1 MPSPILT
8 AVLPVFAI
16 IMLGYAF
23 RRADFP
29 TAGFWDGAE
38 KLTYFTLLPLLLF
51 QSIATADLTQA
62 RGLGPLAGAVV
73 LAYGLQTLAAFA
85 FWAMLPR
92 TDGKSF
98 GALFQG
104 AMRFNNYIG
113 ISVVLAL
120 YGKEGVALYA
130 VVIALGIPVSNVLS
144 IAVMAHWSD
153 ERPAHWLGILR
164 ALALNPLIL
173 ATLAGVIVQI
183 SQIDMGIA
191 GQLVRILAGAS
202 LPLGL
207 LCVGAAL
214 ELRGLHA
221 QSAPLA
227 AALMLKLAVFPALLW
242 GIGVWLGL
250 SATALGVAM
259 IFGALPCAASCTV
272 LARQMGANV
281 PLMAAITALTTLLSL
296 VTIPVVLLL
305 LPQ

>member
-104 AMRFNNYIG
+104 RCGSII
-113 ISVVLAL
+113 ISAFRWCWRCTAR
-120 YGKEGVALYA
+120 KA
-130 VVIALGIPVSNVLS
+130 SRSMLS
-144 IAVMAHWSD
+144 
-153 ERPAHWLGILR
+153 
-164 ALALNPLIL
+164 
-173 ATLAGVIVQI
+173 
-183 SQIDMGIA
+183 
-191 GQLVRILAGAS
+191 
-202 LPLGL
+202 
-207 LCVGAAL
+207 
-214 ELRGLHA
+214 
-221 QSAPLA
+221 
-227 AALMLKLAVFPALLW
+227 
-242 GIGVWLGL
+242 
-250 SATALGVAM
+250 
-259 IFGALPCAASCTV
+259 
-272 LARQMGANV
+272 
-281 PLMAAITALTTLLSL
+281 
-296 VTIPVVLLL
+296 
-305 LPQ
+305 